1 LEVFQSRVLILND
14 SSWISLS
21 STCLPQTVQSSGISY
36 SANLTIGQADWPRTL
51 YVMYRTFGVEAV
63 NSYPVNAN
71 LSSVNFVASPW
82 GKPLQDGK
90 ATLSP
95 SSGVLQTSQE
105 GGSLFVLASQYP
117 VQLNY
122 SLGFRGGVDLAQG
135 SVTVDGSYSTQNIE
149 VNSAELNVR
158 VLGDQGS
165 PTTLEVTSSQGA
177 NITTAPGPAEGNQT
191 VSLFLPTGSYTVTAL
206 QAGGESESAKVG
218 LTDGLATAVTLN
230 FNATPTLEIILAVTA
245 AIAAVANVL
254 IWTLRSRSLS
264 SRMARRS
271 KG

>member
-1 LEVFQSRVLILND
+1 
-14 SSWISLS
+14 
-21 STCLPQTVQSSGISY
+21 
-36 SANLTIGQADWPRTL
+36 
-51 YVMYRTFGVEAV
+51 MYRTFGVEAV
-63 NSYPVNAN
+63 NSYPVKAN

-90 ATLSP
+90 ATFSP

-122 SLGFRGGVDLAQG
+122 SLGFGGGVDLAQG

-149 VNSAELNVR
+149 VNSAELNVH

-165 PTTLEVTSSQGA
+165 PVTLEVTSSQGA
-177 NITTAPGPAEGNQT
+177 NITASGPVESNQT

-230 FNATPTLEIILAVTA
+230 FNATPIIEIDPGGHCRHRRGRERLDLDPALPKPELADGPPLEGKRSASMRTA
-245 AIAAVANVL
+245 IE
-254 IWTLRSRSLS
+254 
-264 SRMARRS
+264 
-271 KG
+271 